1 MGRQNRL
8 TPFIILIVIFLL
20 LQPALI
26 LLDRRQTPETA
37 ARAFVKDYFYLDPAM
52 ENWLCSTQ
60 MSPAEAVDNYLYAK
74 RVEATQRG
82 FDTTYLR
89 QMFTDLHLATLS
101 QDEQSATVHVTGTT
115 RTAINPVYMTIGRWF
130 GLGQNH
136 PVDLTLELVKENGQW
151 RVCGGVP
158 GL

>member
-8 TPFIILIVIFLL
+8 APFILLIVIFLL

-26 LLDRRQTPETA
+26 LLDRIQTPETA

-52 ENWLCSTQ
+52 QNRLCSNL
-60 MSPAEAVDNYLYAK
+60 SPSQAVDDYLYAK

-82 FDTTYLR
+82 FDITYLR
-89 QMFTDLHLATLS
+89 QMFTHLDTVTIS
-101 QDEQSATVHVTGTT
+101 QEDRSAIVHVTGTT

-136 PVDLTLELVKENGQW
+136 RVDLTLELVKQDREW

-158 GL
+158 GF